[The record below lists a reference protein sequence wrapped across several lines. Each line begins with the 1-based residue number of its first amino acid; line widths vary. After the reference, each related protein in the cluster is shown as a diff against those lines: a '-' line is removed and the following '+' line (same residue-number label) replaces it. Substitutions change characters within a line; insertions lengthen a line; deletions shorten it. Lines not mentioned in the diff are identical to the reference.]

1 MLGAGGAL
9 PIEMCELESLGD
21 LVIDMFCKMW
31 YGREGGGAL
40 SGPKL
45 NPLLLPGISHMMGL
59 V

>member
-1 MLGAGGAL
+1 
-9 PIEMCELESLGD
+9 MCELESLGD